1 MHQGSKKYL
10 GRNSVKIE
18 RLGIRVTAPI
28 KRTTFGCRSLFIIRT
43 YTARYNVKNMLS
55 VVYVFTAILLIKS
68 VKTAGKQM
76 RAMRALFDAES

>member
-1 MHQGSKKYL
+1 MHQGSKTYL

-43 YTARYNVKNMLS
+43 YTARNNVKNMLS
-55 VVYVFTAILLIKS
+55 VVYLYMCLL
-68 VKTAGKQM
+68 
-76 RAMRALFDAES
+76 LFYS